1 MLTIARQRLLEWTEA
16 ESVLAAVGRIAL
28 YAAVRVWGAVVNCF
42 PVEANLRTARW
53 MGRIWW
59 FAIRRH
65 RDLALE
71 HLRASFGEQY
81 GETEL
86 RRIARRSFEHFAQLY
101 LVELIQAPRYVNE
114 WGWARYCDISGLA
127 PAVRSMLADR
137 GVVLL
142 TGHFGNFELLG
153 YTVARLGLPM
163 HAVMRPLDNP
173 LINRLLER
181 QREHGGLTLLHKK
194 GVTDAAQDVI
204 DAGGA
209 LAFIAD
215 QDAGRKGLFVEF
227 FGRPAS
233 TYKSIGLLA
242 ISKRVPVVV
251 GYAAR
256 QGRGFRYRLV
266 VERIIE
272 PEEWESQADPLRWI
286 TQTYTRALEDAIR
299 RYPDQYLWVHR
310 RWKHQP
316 KARTA
321 APAMGAAMVSV
332 SAAREG
338 EA

>member
-1 MLTIARQRLLEWTEA
+1 MLTAARQRLLDWTEA
-16 ESVLAAVGRIAL
+16 ESVLDALGRIGL
-28 YAAVRVWGAVVNCF
+28 YAAVRTWGALVNCF

-59 FAIRRH
+59 LAVKRH
-65 RDLALE
+65 RNLAIE
-71 HLRASFGEQY
+71 HLRASFGTQY
-81 GETEL
+81 SEREL
-86 RRIARRSFEHFAQLY
+86 RQIARRSFEHFAQLY
-101 LVELIQAPRYVNE
+101 LVELVQVPRYISE
-114 WGWARYCDISGLA
+114 WSWVRYCNIDELG
-127 PAVRSMLADR
+127 PAVRPMLADR
-137 GVVLL
+137 GVILL

-173 LINRLLER
+173 LVNRLLER

-194 GVTDAAQDVI
+194 GVTDAAQAVI
-204 DAGGA
+204 DRGGA

-242 ISKRVPVVV
+242 IAKRVPVVV

-256 QGRGFRYRLV
+256 QGRGFRYKLV
-266 VERIIE
+266 AQRVIQ
-272 PEEWESQADPLRWI
+272 PEEWEAQADPLRWI

-299 RYPDQYLWVHR
+299 LYPDQYLWVHR

-316 KARTA
+316 KVRTA
-321 APAMGAAMVSV
+321 AASDDADAVAAGAVT
-332 SAAREG
+332 EG